1 VNYVYG
7 TWQALVGLIGAGV
20 KEEDPAVL
28 AGANW
33 LLCCQQPC
41 GGWGESADSY
51 ADPRLRGQGPPTA
64 SQTAWAVMGLVAA
77 GFQGHPAVLRGV
89 QYLIER
95 QNGDGTWNEP
105 EFTGTGFPQV
115 FYLRYHYYRIYF
127 PLMAMSRWHALVVL
141 GARLSS

>member
-1 VNYVYG
+1 MLEALGVFGRRIGHPDVDRAVAFLRRSQEADGSWFGRWGVNYVYG

-20 KEEDPAVL
+20 KEERSRVL

-64 SQTAWAVMGLVAA
+64 SQTAWAVMGLVGGRIARAIRPCFAA
-77 GFQGHPAVLRGV
+77 FD
-89 QYLIER
+89 I
-95 QNGDGTWNEP
+95 
-105 EFTGTGFPQV
+105 
-115 FYLRYHYYRIYF
+115 
-127 PLMAMSRWHALVVL
+127 
-141 GARLSS
+141 